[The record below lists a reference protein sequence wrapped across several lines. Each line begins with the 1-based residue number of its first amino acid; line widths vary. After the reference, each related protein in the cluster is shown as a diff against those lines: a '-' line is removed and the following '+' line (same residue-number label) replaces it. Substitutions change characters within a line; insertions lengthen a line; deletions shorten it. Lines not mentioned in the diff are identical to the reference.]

1 MTDFSEDAAG
11 GLITA
16 IDAGS
21 SMNCADIY
29 ISDDTA
35 DVLIANHIDMDG
47 LIATTIDTDGL
58 IYTPIKSTDCA
69 DTNVLDEAV
78 DRLTMLMC

>member
-35 DVLIANHIDMDG
+35 DGLVANHIDTYA
-47 LIATTIDTDGL
+47 LIATTIDAGGL
-58 IYTPIKSTDCA
+58 ISTPIKSTDCA
-69 DTNVLDEAV
+69 DTNVSDDAV